1 MAGWN
6 VLPPEIRILV
16 LEMVGQ
22 HKDGQGR
29 KGSCAA
35 VSKEWQAFFEEKNFR
50 RLTLSQRCLDNFVEI
65 VRPNRRKL
73 VEHIWL
79 QIEVGAYSCRSCHPP
94 EDESESARNN
104 RFFTTTLSVLL
115 TALST
120 WEMNG
125 PFGLG
130 DKGPI
135 LELRVNTAADW
146 NHFFPLSGVNT
157 NTYPRLSDQDCTDEE
172 YFVHLLLAYLTRLCQ
187 SAGNTDPN
195 NSLAN
200 GTQSCAAAPGRRLRG
215 FGKPLQ
221 LNFNCP
227 TTGAARDFPDVDIVK
242 GFLIRRQSRRAIHIS
257 AIREILKR
265 LPGVE
270 HIAYEPWRHLHWQ
283 QSIVRDGGMS
293 DVVFP
298 VLYG

>member
-35 VSKEWQAFFEEKNFR
+35 VSKELQAFFEKKNFR
-50 RLTLSQRCLDNFVEI
+50 RLTLSQRCLFVEI

-79 QIEVGAYSCRSCHPP
+79 QIEVVAYSCRSCHPP

-104 RFFTTTLSVLL
+104 SFFTTTLSVLL

-120 WEMNG
+120 WEKNG

-135 LELRVNTAADW
+135 LELSVNTAADW
-146 NHFFPLSGVNT
+146 NHF
-157 NTYPRLSDQDCTDEE
+157 PR
-172 YFVHLLLAYLTRLCQ
+172 
-187 SAGNTDPN
+187 
-195 NSLAN
+195 SL
-200 GTQSCAAAPGRRLRG
+200 GSTQT
-215 FGKPLQ
+215 
-221 LNFNCP
+221 P
-227 TTGAARDFPDVDIVK
+227 THVYQTKTVQMKSTLYIYC
-242 GFLIRRQSRRAIHIS
+242 LHI
-257 AIREILKR
+257 
-265 LPGVE
+265 
-270 HIAYEPWRHLHWQ
+270 
-283 QSIVRDGGMS
+283 
-293 DVVFP
+293 
-298 VLYG
+298 